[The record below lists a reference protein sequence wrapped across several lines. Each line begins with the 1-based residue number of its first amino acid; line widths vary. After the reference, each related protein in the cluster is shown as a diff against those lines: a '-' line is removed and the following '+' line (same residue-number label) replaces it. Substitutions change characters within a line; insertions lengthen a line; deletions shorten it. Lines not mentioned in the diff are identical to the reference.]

1 MRILFMG
8 TGEIGLPTLDWLI
21 ATPKHE
27 VVAVVTQPD
36 KPVGRKQVLTPP
48 ETKVRALAAGIPVL
62 QPDRLRHHADELRSL
77 GADVFVVV
85 AYGQILSQ
93 EVLDI
98 PPKGCLNIHT
108 SLLPKYRGAAPIQAA
123 IRAGDAE
130 SGVTIMF
137 MDAGLDTGDILLQDA
152 FSLAS
157 DETGGSLHDRLA
169 TRAPAALEQALD
181 LIATGNPPR
190 TPQDDSQAS
199 HIGKLTR
206 ADGLIDWSKTST
218 EIDCLIRAYT
228 PWPGTFTTL
237 KVGDHTKQL
246 KIHRAENQPYAEV
259 CPAPGTVVSADRDG
273 ILVACGQGT
282 LRLTEV
288 QIEGGKRL
296 PAADFLRGH
305 PIKAGNALG
314 MLGT

>member
-36 KPVGRKQVLTPP
+36 KPVGRKQMLTPP

-62 QPDRLRHHADELRSL
+62 QPDRLRHHADDLRAFK
-77 GADVFVVV
+77 ADVFVVV

-98 PPKGCLNIHT
+98 PPQGCLNIHT

-123 IRAGDAE
+123 IREGDAE

-152 FSLAS
+152 FPLAP

-169 TRAPAALEQALD
+169 NRAPAALEQALA
-181 LIATGNPPR
+181 LIATGHAPR
-190 TPQDDSQAS
+190 QAQDESQAT
-199 HIGKLTR
+199 HVGKLTR
-206 ADGLIDWSKTST
+206 ADGLIDWSGTST
-218 EIDCLIRAYT
+218 EIERLIRAYT
-228 PWPGTFTTL
+228 PWPGTFTSL
-237 KVGDHTKQL
+237 KLGDQPRQM
-246 KIHRAENQPYAEV
+246 KIHRAEDQPNAEV
-259 CPAPGTVVSADRDG
+259 CPAPGTIVSADNDG
-273 ILVACGQGT
+273 ILVSCGQGT

-305 PIKAGNALG
+305 PLEAGMRFG
-314 MLGT
+314 G

>member
-36 KPVGRKQVLTPP
+36 KPVGRKQMLTPP

-62 QPDRLRHHADELRSL
+62 QPDRLRHHADDLRAFK
-77 GADVFVVV
+77 ADVFVVV

-98 PPKGCLNIHT
+98 PPQGCLNIHT

-123 IRAGDAE
+123 IREGDAE

-152 FSLAS
+152 FPLAP

-169 TRAPAALEQALD
+169 NRAPAALEQALA
-181 LIATGNPPR
+181 LIATGHAPR
-190 TPQDDSQAS
+190 QVQDESQAT

-206 ADGLIDWSKTST
+206 ADGLIDWSGTST
-218 EIDCLIRAYT
+218 EIERLIRAYT
-228 PWPGTFTTL
+228 PWPGTFTSL
-237 KVGDHTKQL
+237 KLGDQPRQM
-246 KIHRAENQPYAEV
+246 KIHRAEDQPNAEV
-259 CPAPGTVVSADRDG
+259 CPAPGTIVSADNDG
-273 ILVACGQGT
+273 ILVSCGQGT

-305 PIKAGNALG
+305 PLEAGMRFG
-314 MLGT
+314 G

>member
-1 MRILFMG
+1 MRIVFMG

-36 KPVGRKQVLTPP
+36 KPVGRKQILTPP
-48 ETKVRALAAGIPVL
+48 ETKVHAIQAGIPVL
-62 QPDRLRHHADELRSL
+62 QPDRLRHHADELRAF

-98 PPKGCLNIHT
+98 PPQGCLNIHT

-123 IRAGDAE
+123 IREGDAE

-152 FSLAS
+152 FTLAP
-157 DETGGSLHDRLA
+157 DETGGSLHDKLA
-169 TRAPAALEQALD
+169 ERAPAALEQALD
-181 LIATGNPPR
+181 LIATGHPPR
-190 TPQDDSQAS
+190 MPQDESQAT

-206 ADGLIDWSKTST
+206 TDGRIDWSKTAT
-218 EIDCLIRAYT
+218 EIDCLIRSYT

-237 KVGDHTKQL
+237 KLGDQPKQL
-246 KIHRAENQPYAEV
+246 KIHRAKNQPNAEV
-259 CPAPGTVVSADRDG
+259 CPAPGTIVSADNDG

-296 PAADFLRGH
+296 SAADFLRGH
-305 PIKAGNALG
+305 AVEGGSVLG
-314 MLGT
+314 STP